1 MAEYIGRKANAKC
14 ADIWGCCPPIDT
26 DETRGMSQFKS
37 SYEWF
42 SRLAEKAT
50 LPTDSDE
57 EKTRKGVLTIVAG
70 IIAFLAIFWGSTYA
84 LLGKPYSG
92 AIPGGYAV
100 ISFLS
105 ISYFFAT
112 KRFEFFRFSQLLLIL
127 LLPFFLQWSLGGFA
141 NGSVVM
147 VWAFFTPLAAMLFAD
162 ARHAQKWL
170 YAFLALTIFSALI
183 DDTLVRTVEPL
194 GQTAI
199 GVFFVLNMGFG
210 FASVFVVL
218 NYFVKERE
226 RSHVM
231 EIAAKKDLED
241 TNDQLRANEAKLS
254 ELMLTDWL
262 TGVANR
268 RHLDERL
275 KSELDR
281 VKRYGGALSI
291 IMTDL
296 DHFKRVNDTYG
307 HGKGDE
313 VINLFTDIMVDT
325 VRSADFVSRFGGE
338 EFLLMLPETTREGAE
353 QLAGRIRALIESATL
368 EGITQPITA
377 SFGVTTALED
387 DTAESLLERVDKA
400 LYQAKEQGRNLVVS
414 R

>member
-1 MAEYIGRKANAKC
+1 
-14 ADIWGCCPPIDT
+14 
-26 DETRGMSQFKS
+26 MSLFKS

-42 SRLAEKAT
+42 ARLAEKAT

-57 EKTRKGVLTIVAG
+57 EKTRKGVLTIVSG

-92 AIPGGYAV
+92 AIPGGYAI

-105 ISYFFAT
+105 IGYYFVT
-112 KRFEFFRFSQLLLIL
+112 RRFEFFRFSQLLLIL

-162 ARHAQKWL
+162 AAHAAKWL
-170 YAFLALTIFSALI
+170 FAFLLLTVFSALI
-183 DDTLVRTVEPL
+183 DDTLARMIEPL
-194 GQTAI
+194 GQTPI
-199 GVFFVLNMGFG
+199 VVFFVLNMGFG
-210 FASVFVVL
+210 FASVFLVL

-226 RSHVM
+226 RSH
-231 EIAAKKDLED
+231 AAVVAARKDLEHS
-241 TNDQLRANEAKLS
+241 NQQLRENEAKIS

-281 VKRYGGALSI
+281 VRRYGGTLSV
-291 IMTDL
+291 IMADL
-296 DHFKRVNDTYG
+296 DHFKRINDNYG
-307 HGKGDE
+307 HVKGDE
-313 VINLFTDIMVDT
+313 VINIFTDVIVEA

-338 EFLLMLPETTREGAE
+338 EFLLMLPETTLAGAE
-353 QLAGRIRALIESATL
+353 QLAGRIRASIESL
-368 EGITQPITA
+368 PIEGIPHPVTA
-377 SFGVTTALED
+377 SFGVTMAQKD
-387 DTAESLLERVDKA
+387 DNTETLLRRVDEA

-414 R
+414 L